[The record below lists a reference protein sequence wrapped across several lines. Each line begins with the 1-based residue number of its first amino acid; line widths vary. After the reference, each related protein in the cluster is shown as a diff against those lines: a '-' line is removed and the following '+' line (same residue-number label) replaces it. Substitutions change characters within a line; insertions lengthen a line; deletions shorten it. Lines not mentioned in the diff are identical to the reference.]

1 MKTSEE
7 LAASI
12 HSLTRT
18 LIEQAQEGE
27 LSSFYETLRLRE
39 QVLSELETHTQVSG
53 NNERTE
59 VLLIEARTLN
69 EQLQQ
74 SLNQEQKRLL
84 DERSKLQQ
92 GDKMRKAYGEN
103 R

>member
-39 QVLSELETHTQVSG
+39 QVLSELETHIQVSG